1 MSTEESENNV
11 NHAHWAKSIKD
22 GTAII
27 AFNEQT
33 KNMQIRHRRELQ
45 NFNDTGLPPGYKE
58 IKDLGVA
65 KDLFATASN
74 SGDEDIKTILELT

>member
-45 NFNDTGLPPGYKE
+45 NFNDTGLPR
-58 IKDLGVA
+58 IGVILL
-65 KDLFATASN
+65 LFQRHHARH
-74 SGDEDIKTILELT
+74 